1 MSGYLVREGMPRR
14 EEPVAEMHADRA
26 GCNDP
31 YTTALRSGAKAGRSR
46 HRYRPAATS
55 VQADPLMR
63 TVQGEGGD
71 RDLDPVAAL
80 RLHLIGADHHPR
92 RRRQRAAAGVFEAV
106 ARPQQRLL
114 ADHAGTANL
123 LRSEEHTSELQS
135 LMRISYAVFCLKK
148 KKNNNNHHTT

>member
-123 LRSEEHTSELQS
+123 LGAALGVGDRPEARRSEEHTSELQS
-135 LMRISYAVFCLKK
+135 LMRISYAVF
-148 KKNNNNHHTT
+148 